1 MRIGPL
7 GVRYPDGVALAAPLP
22 LEELAGRAARA
33 SAREVGVQAGRLGPL
48 LRQPPTFGMDLAPAK
63 AIDMTNP
70 AEAGWTVVVAAQD
83 PHRRRLLDI
92 VAPLAEHRGMRG
104 PALEFPDGA
113 WAGQE
118 DWIGERYLSASAS
131 SRPRY
136 VLLLGGPDVL
146 PFSLQ
151 TELAASFAIV
161 GRLDFD
167 TDDDLAAYVDKVIR
181 LERAPDPVPGPQAV
195 VLGVDWGPLDVTW
208 LSHRYMAR
216 PLADQIDA
224 ISPFETRRLF
234 AGDAT
239 KSALVDAMRDGKPAL
254 VYTASHGL
262 FADPSEGIATQRRV
276 NGSICCAR
284 SAGEPVADWSF
295 GAEDVPGDDVEF
307 CHGGLFV
314 EFACWGYGTPT
325 ESSFDHW
332 AMEATR
338 VHAERPFVAALPKR
352 LLAHPKGP
360 VAFVGHVD
368 TAWLHGFT
376 DPDDPE
382 PGIGELYDSRLE
394 AFRTIVDRSLLRRW
408 PAGYSLE
415 DLHARTAWL
424 STRLATFLNTTRS
437 RNLEIA
443 ALPPHQL
450 ADLADS
456 FVRRNDSMNFMLLG
470 DPAARVRVGV

>member
-1 MRIGPL
+1 
-7 GVRYPDGVALAAPLP
+7 
-22 LEELAGRAARA
+22 
-33 SAREVGVQAGRLGPL
+33 
-48 LRQPPTFGMDLAPAK
+48 MDLAPTMS
-63 AIDMTNP
+63 IDMTNP
-70 AEAGWTVVVAAQD
+70 AEAGWTVVVGAED
-83 PHRRRLLDI
+83 PRRWRMLDI
-92 VAPLAEHRGMRG
+92 VSRLAEHRGMRG
-104 PALEFPDGA
+104 PALEFPGGA
-113 WAGQE
+113 GARQE
-118 DWIGERYLSASAS
+118 DWIGERYLSAAAS

-181 LERAPDPVPGPQAV
+181 LDRAPDPVPGPVAV

-224 ISPFETRRLF
+224 TPPFETRRLF

-239 KSALVDAMRDGKPAL
+239 KSALLDAMRREHPAL

-262 FADPSEGIATQRRV
+262 FADPSKGIATQRHV

-284 SAGEPVADWSF
+284 FPGEPVDDYSF
-295 GAEDVPGDDVEF
+295 GVDDVPGDDVEF

-332 AMEATR
+332 AMVTTR
-338 VHAERPFVAALPKR
+338 VHAEQPFVAALPKR
-352 LLAHPKGP
+352 LLAHPRGP
-360 VAFVGHVD
+360 VGFVGHVD

-376 DPDDPE
+376 DPDYPE
-382 PGIGELYDSRLE
+382 PEIGELYHSRLE
-394 AFRTIVDRSLLRRW
+394 AFRTVVDRSLLRRW

-424 STRLATFLNTTRS
+424 STRLATFLDTTRS
-437 RNLEIA
+437 RNLEIT